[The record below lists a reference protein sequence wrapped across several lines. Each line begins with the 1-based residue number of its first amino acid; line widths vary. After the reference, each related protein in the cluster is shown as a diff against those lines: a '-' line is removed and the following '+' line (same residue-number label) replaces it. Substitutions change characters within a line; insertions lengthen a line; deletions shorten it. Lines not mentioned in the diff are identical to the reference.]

1 MYEIVSFRYRP
12 YERIPSFTW
21 KYLIET
27 TCIIKQTDG
36 GPYVADF
43 TVFSKSLSQL
53 PSKIKVN
60 QKIVL
65 ICKEA
70 KMACPSCYFISLS
83 ERVFINRFLKLF
95 VSLAILSSLLKLFWY
110 LIDLTENDR
119 PDSVELLSMGQRRF
133 NLP

>member
-1 MYEIVSFRYRP
+1 MYEIVSFQYRP

-27 TCIIKQTDG
+27 TCIVKQTDG

-70 KMACPSCYFISLS
+70 KMACPSCYFLSLS